1 MTISLSLIGEPIL
14 HAFNFGN
21 GCTEDAILFKGNIR
35 SRSAFTSPDVVIG
48 VDNIFAPESAVG
60 SNSVIGNNNVF
71 YPGSSIGDHCDIRHH
86 CKIGAGTAIDSYS
99 IIEDGVTI
107 GDSASIGKKV
117 TIGKNCFIAKGS
129 VVEDSFTLKENSI
142 FFRTYFSHSKRAENK
157 IYYEAYG
164 TRNTPFKWKLSDE
177 EETFSSEEAKVKWP
191 WLVTTIDLLDF
202 QFEKTTT

>member
-71 YPGSSIGDHCDIRHH
+71 HPGSSISDHCVIHH
-86 CKIGAGTAIDSYS
+86 RCKIGAGTTINSYS
-99 IIEDGVTI
+99 MIEDGVTI
-107 GDSASIGKKV
+107 GDSVSIGKKV
-117 TIGKNCFIAKGS
+117 TIGKNCFVAKGS
-129 VVEDSFTLKENSI
+129 VVEDGFTLEENSV
-142 FFRTYFSHSKRAENK
+142 FFRTHDNNEEPEKKTF
-157 IYYEAYG
+157 YEAVG
-164 TRNTPFKWKLSDE
+164 TKTSAFKWKVSGE
-177 EETFSSEEAKVKWP
+177 EETFTSEEAKAKWP
-191 WLVTTIDLLDF
+191 WLASTIDLLDF
-202 QFEKTTT
+202 QFEKTTS